1 MTTTNE
7 NLPAYV
13 LWLVLQTCRKNRGL
27 SQRAAATKIDVSQPV
42 VAEWESG
49 NSAITEQTLVKVAAA
64 YGCTVRELLLEGL
77 APAKPPK
84 KTRSRRA
91 PKKELAG

>member
-7 NLPAYV
+7 NQPAYV
-13 LWLVLQTCRKNRGL
+13 LWLVLQTCRKNRAL
-27 SQRAAATKIDVSQPV
+27 SQRAAATKIGVTQPV

-64 YGCTVRELLLEGL
+64 YGTTVRELLLEGL
-77 APAKPPK
+77 ATPKPAKR
-84 KTRSRRA
+84 TRSRRTS
-91 PKKELAG
+91 KKELAG